1 MMSQERT
8 DYLNEY
14 TTLYSIIK
22 KPKRDESFTESRD
35 TLSYTRNGETC
46 TIKKPV
52 YRDVNELID
61 RLTIQLGKIEYK
73 LKELRDSTLLMKRRD
88 PKSNKE
94 LQELEKL
101 HSVYTLSLSVY
112 KEYYEK
118 LNSINDKRERI
129 KQLKIVKNSNRL
141 RQRVIFSQISEELN
155 SGRINDEKLN
165 SEIHEYLKLS
175 NTHNYSD
182 EGDDEEEYTDTKSIE
197 EKIRLL
203 NEELENNL
211 ESAVIIIQSEIT
223 KKKLGDS
230 EKPKTVKIK
239 KKKKKPNKK
248 GGAKKKNGDEL
259 LSEVIE
265 KLNVD
270 NREEE
275 AETELETEPD
285 EEINLNLLASEENN
299 ESGELEEII
308 EENMGAET
316 VLSDDI
322 NLQKSLETALQ
333 VNAQEISESES
344 ES

>member
-1 MMSQERT
+1 
-8 DYLNEY
+8 
-14 TTLYSIIK
+14 
-22 KPKRDESFTESRD
+22 
-35 TLSYTRNGETC
+35 
-46 TIKKPV
+46 
-52 YRDVNELID
+52 
-61 RLTIQLGKIEYK
+61 
-73 LKELRDSTLLMKRRD
+73 MKRRD

-211 ESAVIIIQSEIT
+211 ESPVIIVQSEIT
-223 KKKLGDS
+223 KKLGDS

-239 KKKKKPNKK
+239 KKRKNQIKK
-248 GGAKKKNGDEL
+248 
-259 LSEVIE
+259 EVQRR
-265 KLNVD
+265 KMVMNFFQ
-270 NREEE
+270 R
-275 AETELETEPD
+275 
-285 EEINLNLLASEENN
+285 
-299 ESGELEEII
+299 
-308 EENMGAET
+308 
-316 VLSDDI
+316 
-322 NLQKSLETALQ
+322 
-333 VNAQEISESES
+333 
-344 ES
+344 